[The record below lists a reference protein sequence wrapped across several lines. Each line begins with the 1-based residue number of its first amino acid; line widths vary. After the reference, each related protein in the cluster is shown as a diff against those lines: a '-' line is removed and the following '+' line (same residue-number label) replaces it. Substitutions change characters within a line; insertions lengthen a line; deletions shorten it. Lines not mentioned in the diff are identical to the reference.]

1 VYRSTAERLA
11 KINWESIGGRI
22 EKEQEEGLQVSEG
35 ESGVLSSANECTE
48 HEEQYA

>member
-1 VYRSTAERLA
+1 VYRSIAERLA

-35 ESGVLSSANECTE
+35 ESGYNMLEVGKWG
-48 HEEQYA
+48 